1 MRKEESNTE
10 NRQSDGQDT
19 APNPPPPS
27 QQGMN
32 RAEEAVRVNWQQQ
45 QQQLYESRGGGGA
58 HNPRDSGGSSTNMPH
73 YQQERMMGPDLRYM
87 QDMRRNEEIITA
99 ANCGGAS
106 RDPRVTVSGDYVPSF
121 AERNARYQEGHRFS
135 PDGHASV
142 PYGGGSGN
150 LVARRGL
157 VMPPHAQGN
166 SNPYML
172 LSLLQSEQQRLMHV
186 NNTIQAP
193 PESWLPTS
201 KRPRLPPH
209 AGMAGMEPAW
219 IPQQQQGMQF
229 PSVRPEPKQRK
240 RHVKSFP
247 QKLMETINEYYDENI
262 IAWLPDGKS
271 FVVVDPDLFVE
282 NVLSQTFKGGKYS
295 SFVRKLNRWGFSRLI
310 SGTGMDCFHNPL
322 FQRDRPELCGLITSN
337 PERNDTV
344 GVDPNLLGGKPS
356 LAGIEKYFEL
366 KGKEPPKVSNN
377 SAVTTHTQ
385 EEEQDDDDEEDDQKP
400 AAAAEEPESSSAGQ
414 PESPN
419 PDDGADAANV
429 EIV

>member
-1 MRKEESNTE
+1 MTCIPD
-10 NRQSDGQDT
+10 SDT
-19 APNPPPPS
+19 HCPVVYLSAIAPNPPPPS

-32 RAEEAVRVNWQQQ
+32 RASEEAIRVNWQQQ
-45 QQQLYESRGGGGA
+45 QQQLHESRSGGGGA
-58 HNPRDSGGSSTNMPH
+58 PNPRDSGGSSTNMPP

-87 QDMRRNEEIITA
+87 QDMRRNEEIIMA
-99 ANCGGAS
+99 ANRG
-106 RDPRVTVSGDYVPSF
+106 VTMSGDFAPSF
-121 AERNARYQEGHRFS
+121 AERNARYQEGHSLS

-166 SNPYML
+166 NSNPYML
-172 LSLLQSEQQRLMHV
+172 LSLLQSEQQRLMQV
-186 NNTIQAP
+186 NSTIQAP
-193 PESWLPTS
+193 PESWLPTP

-229 PSVRPEPKQRK
+229 SSVRPEPKQRK

-247 QKLMETINEYYDENI
+247 QKLMETINEYYDESI

-377 SAVTTHTQ
+377 RAETTHTQ
-385 EEEQDDDDEEDDQKP
+385 EEEQDDDDDEEDDDQKP
-400 AAAAEEPESSSAGQ
+400 AAAAEEPESSNAGQ

-419 PDDGADAANV
+419 PDDGAEAANV